1 MTSKHKNEFW
11 RYRMMSEKI
20 FKTMGVSGACS
31 LAIGICIL
39 IGGIAS
45 GVLLII
51 QGAKLLAGRRNVTF

>member
-1 MTSKHKNEFW
+1 
-11 RYRMMSEKI
+11 MMSEKI